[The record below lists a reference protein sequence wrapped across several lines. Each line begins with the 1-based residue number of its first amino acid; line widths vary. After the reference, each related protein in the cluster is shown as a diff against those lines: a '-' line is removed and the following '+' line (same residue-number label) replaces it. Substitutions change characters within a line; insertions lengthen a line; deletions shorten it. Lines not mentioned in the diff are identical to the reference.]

1 MISLFI
7 HITFFDVLDI
17 LLFAFILYKIYML
30 IRGSLAINIFIGIA
44 LIYLLW
50 LSVRAFKMQLMEAL
64 LGQIMGVGMI
74 ALVIVFQ
81 QEIRRFLLL
90 IGSKYF
96 TINYRTR
103 FLSLFKFQKKSKP
116 ILNFSSIEVSLK
128 NLSDKKIGALFV
140 IANKMSLDNYSHI
153 GDTLNA
159 HISSRLIES
168 IFTKDS
174 PLHDGAIL
182 IHNNKIVSARCILP
196 ISDRVD
202 LPPHYGTRHRA
213 ALGMSEFT
221 DSFIIVVSEENGA
234 ISFAHNGNLYYDV
247 SIHDIKKAL
256 EEEFSLI

>member
-1 MISLFI
+1 MTQLFI

-17 LLFAFILYKIYML
+17 LLFAFIMYKIFML
-30 IRGSLAINIFIGIA
+30 IKGSLAINIFIGIA
-44 LIYLLW
+44 LIYVLW
-50 LSVRAFKMQLMEAL
+50 LAVRAFKMQLMEGL
-64 LGQIMGVGMI
+64 LGQIMGIGMI
-74 ALVIVFQ
+74 AIVIVFQ
-81 QEIRRFLLL
+81 QEVRRFLLL

-96 TINYRTR
+96 SINYR
-103 FLSLFKFQKKSKP
+103 FKILNFFKIQKKSKP
-116 ILNFSSIEVSLK
+116 LLNFSSIEVALK
-128 NLSDKKIGALFV
+128 NLSEKKIGALLV

-159 HISSRLIES
+159 SISSRLIES

-182 IHNNKIVSARCILP
+182 IHNNKIISARCILP

-202 LPPHYGTRHRA
+202 IPPHYGTRHRA

-234 ISFAHNGNLYYDV
+234 ISYAHEGNLLYD
-247 SIHDIKKAL
+247 ITIEEIKKVL
-256 EEEFSLI
+256 EKEFSLI

>member
-1 MISLFI
+1 MTELFI
-7 HITFFDVLDI
+7 NITLFDILDI
-17 LLFAFILYKIYML
+17 LLFAFILYK
-30 IRGSLAINIFIGIA
+30 GSIAINIFIGIA
-44 LIYLLW
+44 MIYILW

-96 TINYRTR
+96 SVNFRLKILN
-103 FLSLFKFQKKSKP
+103 FFKIQKQTKP
-116 ILNFSSIEVSLK
+116 LLNFSSIEVALKSL
-128 NLSDKKIGALFV
+128 SEKKLGALIV
-140 IANKMSLDNYSHI
+140 IANKMSLDNYSHV
-153 GDTLNA
+153 GDLLNA
-159 HISSRLIES
+159 SISSRLIES
-168 IFTKDS
+168 IFSKES

-213 ALGMSEFT
+213 AIGMSEFT

-234 ISFAHNGNLYYDV
+234 ISFAHEANLYYDV
-247 SIHDIKKAL
+247 TIDEIKQVL
-256 EEEFSLI
+256 EKEFSII